1 MSPSDGYFLVQPVT
15 KTNCSR
21 PRFCVYYDV
30 PANTAKRHALRYAPA
45 LYTPNIS
52 HLSYAVSFNFSIP
65 PGFTRTTFSLVH
77 TSRLLARGDM
87 ISLSTITEYNHYQ
100 LSLPTLQF
108 FLPRLLPIEVTVFS
122 RFSCLKQHS
131 ISDGIPYCS
140 ATAYVVRGLLAGIRE
155 LMHEIK
161 V

>member
-1 MSPSDGYFLVQPVT
+1 MQYPSISPFLQALP
-15 KTNCSR
+15 
-21 PRFCVYYDV
+21 
-30 PANTAKRHALRYAPA
+30 ALRIPLSIHPDYWREEI
-45 LYTPNIS
+45 LYHS
-52 HLSYAVSFNFSIP
+52 AQSRSII
-65 PGFTRTTFSLVH
+65 TT
-77 TSRLLARGDM
+77 T
-87 ISLSTITEYNHYQ
+87 
-100 LSLPTLQF
+100 LPTLQF